1 MRDPGGIPLTG
12 SRIWAGC
19 GSQFLN
25 KLLCQAPQPCKA
37 GGNETRL
44 DPLPR
49 LVQLPND
56 VIGCTALATRKH
68 VAEYAPPICSDG
80 SAARI
85 HVHMEQGARAT
96 GGPGTRPGLSRADPL
111 AQRQPPSTLERGRSC
126 PGEEGEGGES
136 GVHKQRPSPPWILDA
151 RPDWSSTEP
160 FACLAPPPLPVRRS
174 PSSLLRAR
182 RRACRAGPRRSSSLP
197 ARPGARLQDVPRMA
211 LHRRWVGGPPVP
223 DAVRRVV
230 EVGYWPGRGRL

>member
-1 MRDPGGIPLTG
+1 MPLSG

-25 KLLCQAPQPCKA
+25 KLLCQAPQPCKVGDNA
-37 GGNETRL
+37 ARV

-49 LVQLPND
+49 LVQLPDN
-56 VIGCTALATRKH
+56 VIGCTALATRKY

-85 HVHMEQGARAT
+85 HVHMEQGARSPGDRGSRYPAGAVACGPTGPAT
-96 GGPGTRPGLSRADPL
+96 AAVHIGERAELSR
-111 AQRQPPSTLERGRSC
+111 RGRRGGGAGSTQAKAQPTLDIGCQAGLELDGALCLSC
-126 PGEEGEGGES
+126 
-136 GVHKQRPSPPWILDA
+136 
-151 RPDWSSTEP
+151 
-160 FACLAPPPLPVRRS
+160 PPPLPVRRS
-174 PSSLLRAR
+174 PSSLLCAR
-182 RRACRAGPRRSSSLP
+182 RRARRAGPRRSSSLP

-223 DAVRRVV
+223 DAVAKSR
-230 EVGYWPGRGRL
+230 

>member
-25 KLLCQAPQPCKA
+25 KLLCQAPQPCKVGDNA
-37 GGNETRL
+37 ARV

-49 LVQLPND
+49 LVQLPDN

-85 HVHMEQGARAT
+85 HVHMEQGARSPGDRGSRYPAGAVACGPTGPAT
-96 GGPGTRPGLSRADPL
+96 AAVHIGERAELSR
-111 AQRQPPSTLERGRSC
+111 RGRR
-126 PGEEGEGGES
+126 GGGAGS
-136 GVHKQRPSPPWILDA
+136 TQAKAQPTLDIGCQA
-151 RPDWSSTEP
+151 GLELDG
-160 FACLAPPPLPVRRS
+160 ALCLS
-174 PSSLLRAR
+174 
-182 RRACRAGPRRSSSLP
+182 
-197 ARPGARLQDVPRMA
+197 
-211 LHRRWVGGPPVP
+211 
-223 DAVRRVV
+223 
-230 EVGYWPGRGRL
+230 